1 MSRKRILIVD
11 DDPTTA
17 SVIKLYIND
26 LGYEIAGTANDGK
39 EAINQVRSLNPD
51 LVLMDINL
59 GKGLDGVDTAE
70 IMAKNFKTPIIF
82 VTSHADEATLTRA
95 KSVEPLGFINKPLRE
110 TDLKTT
116 IEFAIAKIDSTGDEE
131 EEKPTGSVE
140 DVLIG
145 LYSLTPAEAR
155 VTAKLL
161 EVPELSYVSEA
172 LNISL
177 STAKTHLKRI
187 YRKTNTNKQSLLVH
201 KIVTGPAGAF
211 MNKNPNSD

>member
-1 MSRKRILIVD
+1 M
-11 DDPTTA
+11 
-17 SVIKLYIND
+17 
-26 LGYEIAGTANDGK
+26 
-39 EAINQVRSLNPD
+39 
-51 LVLMDINL
+51 
-59 GKGLDGVDTAE
+59 
-70 IMAKNFKTPIIF
+70 
-82 VTSHADEATLTRA
+82 
-95 KSVEPLGFINKPLRE
+95 
-110 TDLKTT
+110 
-116 IEFAIAKIDSTGDEE
+116 
-131 EEKPTGSVE
+131 E

>member
-1 MSRKRILIVD
+1 
-11 DDPTTA
+11 
-17 SVIKLYIND
+17 
-26 LGYEIAGTANDGK
+26 
-39 EAINQVRSLNPD
+39 
-51 LVLMDINL
+51 MDIFL
-59 GKGLDGVDTAE
+59 VIIVEFCYHHIAFLYLDSNSIALWIKNRIFTTNARGFMAE

-131 EEKPTGSVE
+131 EEKPSGSVE

>member
-1 MSRKRILIVD
+1 MLKKRIFIVD
-11 DDPTTA
+11 DDLTTA
-17 SVIKLYIND
+17 SVMKLYISD
-26 LGYEIAGTANDGK
+26 FGYEVVGIANDGK
-39 EAINQVRSLNPD
+39 EAINQVRSLAPD

-59 GKGLDGVDTAE
+59 GQGLDGVDTAD
-70 IMAKNFKTPIIF
+70 IISKNFKIPVIF
-82 VTSHADEATLTRA
+82 VTSHADEATLSRA

-116 IEFAIAKIDSTGDEE
+116 IEFAISKAGANGESE

-155 VTAKLL
+155 VAAKLV
-161 EVPELSYVSEA
+161 EVPELSYVSDA

-211 MNKNPNSD
+211 MNKNPSSN